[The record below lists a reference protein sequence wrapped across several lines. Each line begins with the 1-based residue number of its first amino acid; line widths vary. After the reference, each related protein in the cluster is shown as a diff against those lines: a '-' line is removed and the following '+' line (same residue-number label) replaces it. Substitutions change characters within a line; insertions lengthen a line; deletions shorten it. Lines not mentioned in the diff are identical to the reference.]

1 MRKSKIVLRKMR
13 PASYKLFLQ
22 SSGVKIYVHTYSLY
36 FLVLFSF
43 DFFGVASVCKLSVVV
58 HCLLIDGYVKE

>member
-22 SSGVKIYVHTYSLY
+22 SSGVKIYVLLSLY

-58 HCLLIDGYVKE
+58 HCLLIDGYVK

>member
-22 SSGVKIYVHTYSLY
+22 SSGVKIYVLSLY
-36 FLVLFSF
+36 FLLLFSF

>member
-22 SSGVKIYVHTYSLY
+22 SWGVKIYVLSRY

>member
-1 MRKSKIVLRKMR
+1 MR

-22 SSGVKIYVHTYSLY
+22 SSGVKIYVLSLY

>member
-22 SSGVKIYVHTYSLY
+22 SSGVKIYVLLLY